1 MRLPPYTTLPE
12 RTWHYL
18 LRILCGL
25 ILLYLAL
32 PLLAVIPLS
41 FNAEPYFSYPM
52 PGFSMRWYKAV
63 FASESWRHAAM
74 NSLVIAVSTM
84 ILSMSLGTPAAIG
97 LNRSSFRL
105 KAALVGFLISPM
117 IVPVVITAVGIYF
130 FFARLGL
137 VNTYL
142 GLVLA
147 HSALATPFVVIAVTA
162 TLAGFDYNLV
172 RAGLSLGASPLTVF
186 FRVTMPIIM
195 PGLITA
201 ALFAFITSF
210 DEVVVTFFLAGIE
223 QHTLPREMWK
233 GVREEINPTILAVA
247 CLLTIVSVSSLTLLE
262 WTRRRNLRLRG
273 LDD

>member
-1 MRLPPYTTLPE
+1 MRPPPYATLTE
-12 RTWHYL
+12 RTWHYV
-18 LRILCGL
+18 LRVLCAL

-32 PLLAVIPLS
+32 PMLAIIPLS
-41 FNAEPYFSYPM
+41 FNSAPYFSYPM
-52 PGFSMRWYKAV
+52 PGFSMRWYQAV
-63 FASESWRHAAM
+63 FLSDSWRHAAM
-74 NSLVIAVSTM
+74 NSFIVAISTT
-84 ILSMSLGTPAAIG
+84 ILSMALGTPAAIG
-97 LNRSSFRL
+97 LNRSNFRL
-105 KAALVGFLISPM
+105 KPILIGFLISPM

-137 VNTYL
+137 VNSYL
-142 GLVLA
+142 GLILA
-147 HSALATPFVVIAVTA
+147 HSALATPFVVIAITA
-162 TLAGFDYNLV
+162 TLTGFDHNLV

-186 FRVTMPIIM
+186 RRVTMPIIM

-247 CLLTIVSVSSLTLLE
+247 CLLTIVSVTSLTLLE
-262 WTRRRNLRLRG
+262 WTRRRNRRLRG
-273 LDD
+273 LAD

>member
-1 MRLPPYTTLPE
+1 
-12 RTWHYL
+12 
-18 LRILCGL
+18 
-25 ILLYLAL
+25 
-32 PLLAVIPLS
+32 
-41 FNAEPYFSYPM
+41 M
-52 PGFSMRWYKAV
+52 PGFSTRWYKAV

-84 ILSMSLGTPAAIG
+84 ILSMALGTPAAIG
-97 LNRSSFRL
+97 LNRSSFRF